1 MCLAVPAK
9 VLEVKG
15 NRAVV
20 DFGGV
25 RREVSLLLVRREEV
39 REGSYV
45 LVHTGYAIAVLD
57 EKEARETLEI
67 WREISEQLQEAG

>member
-15 NRAVV
+15 DRAVV

-25 RREVSLLLVRREEV
+25 KREISLLLVRREEV

-57 EKEARETLEI
+57 EEEARETLEI

>member
-57 EKEARETLEI
+57 EEEARETLEI

>member
-9 VLEVKG
+9 VLEIKG
-15 NRAVV
+15 DRAVV

-25 RREVSLLLVRREEV
+25 KREISLLLVKREEV
-39 REGSYV
+39 REGSFV

-57 EKEARETLEI
+57 EEEARETLEI

>member
-9 VLEVKG
+9 VLEIKG
-15 NRAVV
+15 DRAVV

-25 RREVSLLLVRREEV
+25 KREISLLLVKREEV

-57 EKEARETLEI
+57 EEEARETLEI
-67 WREISEQLQEAG
+67 WRELSEQLQEAG

>member
-15 NRAVV
+15 DRAVV

-25 RREVSLLLVRREEV
+25 KREISLLLVKREEV

-57 EKEARETLEI
+57 EEEARETLEI

>member
-15 NRAVV
+15 NCAVV

>member
-9 VLEVKG
+9 VLEIKG
-15 NRAVV
+15 DRAVV

-25 RREVSLLLVRREEV
+25 KREISLLLVKREEV

-57 EKEARETLEI
+57 EEEARETLEI

>member
-15 NRAVV
+15 DRAVV

-25 RREVSLLLVRREEV
+25 KREISLLLVKREEV

-57 EKEARETLEI
+57 EEEARETLEI
-67 WREISEQLQEAG
+67 WRELSEQLQEAG